1 MFREDIY
8 FKTAFCTFL
17 LLAIFAFH
25 IHSEVVRER
34 CRICSGTG
42 SVVCRTCGGKGSVR
56 REGRNGAI
64 QSRVCGNCHGNG
76 RTNCSACGGN
86 GWSYVEEKESEN
98 AHRVCTVCNGRGN
111 VQCNQCLN
119 SGWGIGK
126 TGCNSCAGFGYKYT
140 NILTGEKEVC
150 AFCSGTGKRNWTN
163 RLPFLQR
170 NGIFWRVIHFRMEL
184 KINF

>member
-17 LLAIFAFH
+17 LLAVFAFS

-34 CRICSGTG
+34 CGICSGTG
-42 SVVCRTCGGKGSVR
+42 SVLCRTCGGKGSVR

-111 VQCNQCLN
+111 IQCNQCLN
-119 SGWGIGK
+119 SDWGIGY
-126 TGCNSCAGFGYKYT
+126 TGCNSCAEFGYKYT

-150 AFCSGTGKRNWTN
+150 TFCSGTGKRNCT
-163 RLPFLQR
+163 RCDGTGR
-170 NGIFWRVIHFRMEL
+170 IDCRSCNGMGYFGG
-184 KINF
+184 